1 MQCSKCN
8 RSFVSLKGLRRHQT
22 SSACE
27 KAQQVTMFQCE
38 YCLKYFSYRS
48 GLSRHKNAFCKK
60 AKEYN
65 EIKATVSVGKRK
77 KISIKAKTKV
87 NKSKEKVS
95 DCEDSEDSDDD
106 SNNIT
111 ITNATANLNLL
122 SGLTK
127 SLKSLKSSPVSK
139 LVIKPRA
146 KIFSDIGTIADDIL
160 ELLTIKLGDIPAIE
174 ILLTNFMSKNYIK
187 IINAAYLSG
196 KSSDNYPM
204 ACAGKNH
211 FRYINDKYMLVD
223 DIDGEKLVKTIIN
236 NIQNAALIA
245 SNKLIRKY
253 MGENKV
259 GDLFEVY
266 DLGQIQK
273 GVCDMF
279 TEISKIQIKKL
290 IAKRVLN
297 PNHQFF
303 SSTTDFYSLQQY
315 YYDKFSSGS
324 SSKGIK

>member
-8 RSFVSLKGLRRHQT
+8 RIFVSLKGLKRHKS

-27 KAQQVTMFQCE
+27 RAQKVTLFQCK
-38 YCLKYFSYRS
+38 YCTKYFSYRS
-48 GLSRHKNAFCKK
+48 GLSRHKKNFCKK
-60 AKEYN
+60 ANEYN
-65 EIKATVSVGKRK
+65 ELQQIKTVSGKKRK
-77 KISIKAKTKV
+77 KISIKP
-87 NKSKEKVS
+87 KSKI
-95 DCEDSEDSDDD
+95 
-106 SNNIT
+106 NP
-111 ITNATANLNLL
+111 L

-127 SLKSLKSSPVSK
+127 SLASLKTTSTISK
-139 LVIKPRA
+139 LIKPRS
-146 KIFSDIGTIADDIL
+146 KIHVDIGTIATDML

-174 ILLTNFMSKNYIK
+174 LLLTNFISKNYIK
-187 IINAAYLSG
+187 IINASYLDG

-204 ACAGKNH
+204 ACSGEYH
-211 FRYINDKYMLVD
+211 FRYIDENYMLID
-223 DIDGEKLVKTIIN
+223 DANGEKLVKTIIN

-279 TEISKIQIKKL
+279 KDVSQIHIKKL
-290 IAKRVLN
+290 IANRVLN

-303 SSTTDFYSLQQY
+303 SSTTDFYTLKQQY
-315 YYDKFSSGS
+315 YKRFNSNGT
-324 SSKGIK
+324 K